1 MLLLLS
7 QLFNGFVIAYSAL
20 PVYWKWFNRRVRAM
34 PLARAPCGS
43 PSTNHRLHRWSAT
56 LAWKSNVLVDA
67 ACVGRCCRITPT
79 TWILQGLATDQLG
92 SINTPITDFS
102 GS

>member
-34 PLARAPCGS
+34 PLAP
-43 PSTNHRLHRWSAT
+43 AT
-56 LAWKSNVLVDA
+56 CHVEVPQQITGCKDGQPPKSDMLVDA
-67 ACVGRCCRITPT
+67 PCVGRCCRITPT

-102 GS
+102 GN